1 MGINRSN
8 RGGERA
14 HSGCGQPAGTV
25 LRVQQCDDCP
35 STDVSSVFPGFGK
48 FCADCAAT
56 RALRPGGLPDPP
68 SPPGPVT
75 ITGPDGQVHHFVFVV
90 QRYASGTGVEL
101 VECGGGYRFSTISA
115 LGRHDLPIDA
125 QVRHLLQVAKESI
138 AQVQVASYP
147 PDGCVLLTGQQVVGR
162 LVWPAGADIYDRPP
176 YNVVV
181 DGREM
186 TWEEFGRAL
195 EPFEGMRL
203 RLVVQDSVDEV
214 HDSDAEAPG
223 RSPST

>member
-1 MGINRSN
+1 M
-8 RGGERA
+8 
-14 HSGCGQPAGTV
+14 
-25 LRVQQCDDCP
+25 QQCDDCP
-35 STDVSSVFPGFGK
+35 STDASSVFPGFGK

-56 RALRPGGLPDPP
+56 RALQPGGLPDPP
-68 SPPGPVT
+68 APPGPVT
-75 ITGPDGQVHHFVFVV
+75 ITGPDGRVHHFVFVV

-101 VECGGGYRFSTISA
+101 VERGGGYRFSTISA

-125 QVRHLLQVAKESI
+125 QVRHLLHVAEESI

-147 PDGCVLLTGQQVVGR
+147 PDGRVLLTGQEVVGH
-162 LVWPAGADIYDRPP
+162 LVWPAGADVYDRPP

-186 TWEEFGRAL
+186 TWDEFGRAL

-214 HDSDAEAPG
+214 RDSDAEVQERP
-223 RSPST
+223 PSK